1 MCVGCEFHILICDP
15 LYIGVYEWV
24 GNMMVGANPVV
35 GPVQLDSNFAQL
47 LSKEEE
53 NKRREK

>member
-24 GNMMVGANPVV
+24 GNKMVGANPVV
-35 GPVQLDSNFAQL
+35 GPVGWTNFAQL

>member
-1 MCVGCEFHILICDP
+1 MGWDK
-15 LYIGVYEWV
+15 
-24 GNMMVGANPVV
+24 MVGANPVV

-53 NKRREK
+53 NKREGEIENGNIGLCVASYTF